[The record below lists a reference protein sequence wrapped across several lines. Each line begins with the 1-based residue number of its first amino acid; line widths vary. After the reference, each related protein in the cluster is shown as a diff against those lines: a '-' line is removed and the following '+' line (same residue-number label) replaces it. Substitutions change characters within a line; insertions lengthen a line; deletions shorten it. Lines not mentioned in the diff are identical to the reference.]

1 MMLIGQSQTITSSNN
16 ECINEDLIEVLDW
29 HNEKKMVYWSKK
41 NERPYTC
48 LIDKTQKLVHG
59 IQLVQLFLL

>member
-29 HNEKKMVYWSKK
+29 HNEKKV
-41 NERPYTC
+41 
-48 LIDKTQKLVHG
+48 G
-59 IQLVQLFLL
+59 IFK